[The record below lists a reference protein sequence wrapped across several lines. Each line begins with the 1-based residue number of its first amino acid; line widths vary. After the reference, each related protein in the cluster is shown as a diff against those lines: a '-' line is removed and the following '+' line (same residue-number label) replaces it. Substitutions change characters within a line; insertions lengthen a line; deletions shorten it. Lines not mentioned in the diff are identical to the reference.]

1 MEETKDSLESL
12 RAALTACDG
21 ALVSHMA
28 ERMRL
33 VRKVAELKL
42 DKGLPTF
49 DRAREAALLA
59 ELEEAGEAAELSR
72 EIIRDVYAVLFTAS
86 RAAQRT
92 SLVAAVPR
100 MSVAIIGG
108 TQGMGAFFVRE
119 LTAAGFEVEH
129 NGLGEGPSNVE
140 LAGRHDLVM
149 VAVPINATEAVI
161 REIGPY
167 VRTGAI
173 LVDITSVKTAPLAAM
188 MESTQD
194 DVSVVGTHPMFGPST
209 SGFDRQKVVLCK
221 GRGDAAFS
229 AMKRLFEAF
238 GAECIEASAEE
249 HDAQMALIQVL
260 VHEKTMVLGSVLE
273 RLKASLSRS
282 LDFASPIYRTE
293 LAMIGRMFSQGADL
307 YADILTSNPEASRL
321 SYLFEQEAAYFA
333 RAVAMGDRETV
344 IRRFKDVALYMND
357 FAAWAKTQSDSIL
370 RDLVRHG

>member
-1 MEETKDSLESL
+1 MEPGKETLETL
-12 RAALTACDG
+12 RTALTACDG
-21 ALVSHMA
+21 AIVSQLA

-33 VRKVAELKL
+33 VRKVAELKQ

-59 ELEEAGEAAELSR
+59 ELEAAGEQSGLSR
-72 EIIRDVYAVLFTAS
+72 EITRDVYAVLFTAS
-86 RAAQRT
+86 RSAQRT
-92 SLVAAVPR
+92 SLVAAVPKV
-100 MSVAIIGG
+100 SVGVIGG

-119 LTAAGFEVEH
+119 LGAAGFAVEH

-140 LAGRHDLVM
+140 LASRHELVI
-149 VAVPINATEAVI
+149 VAVPIVATEGVI
-161 REIGPY
+161 REVGPHM
-167 VRTGAI
+167 RAGATLI
-173 LVDITSVKTAPLAAM
+173 DVTSVKRAPLLAM
-188 MESTQD
+188 MESTPD
-194 DVSVVGTHPMFGPST
+194 TVSVVGTHPMFGPSS

-221 GRGDAAFS
+221 GRGDAAFAS
-229 AMKRLFEAF
+229 VKRLFEAF
-238 GAECIEASAEE
+238 GAECIEATADE

-307 YADILTSNPEASRL
+307 YADILTSNPDAARL
-321 SYLFEQEAAYFA
+321 SHLFEQEAAYFA

-344 IRRFKDVALYMND
+344 IRRFKDVALFMKD

>member
-129 NGLGEGPSNVE
+129 NGFGEGPSNVE